1 MESVIRAT
9 VIYLALLLI
18 FRVSGKRTLSQATT
32 FDFVMLLIISEAVQQ
47 AMIETDN
54 SMTNAL
60 VLVTTLV
67 FLDIMLSMAKRSS
80 KRADRLLEG
89 APLILVEKGKPL
101 LDRLAKERVDE
112 GDVLEAARRLRGI
125 GSMAEIEYAVLEP
138 SGAISI
144 IPRRAK

>member
-32 FDFVMLLIISEAVQQ
+32 FDFVMLLIMSEAVQQ
-47 AMIETDN
+47 AMIDTDN

-101 LDRLAKERVDE
+101 LDRLARERVDE

-144 IPRRAK
+144 IPRRAE